1 MSIASWDSNASHT
14 VDRDDIGHSEE
25 GRKTSAKLSKKAGI
39 LALLGMTGAFKTEV
53 LAHDGARNGTV
64 GVVNEAHLAEIW
76 CRRKM

>member
-1 MSIASWDSNASHT
+1 
-14 VDRDDIGHSEE
+14 
-25 GRKTSAKLSKKAGI
+25 
-39 LALLGMTGAFKTEV
+39 MTGAFKTEV